1 MLKPIDRRAI
11 YRITMKGIVVVI
23 ASCYRAMLKKH
34 YKLLLK
40 CAFAIALIFLV
51 DFCGILTHLYEL
63 DFETH
68 YRYPPP
74 NNSAPPPLD
83 YKFLQL
89 PAFTN
94 NHDSA
99 DPPRMTILVKSAIG
113 NAKRRQ
119 TIRKTWGYEARFSDV
134 HIKRAF
140 MLGTPAEGAGVKDVA
155 LEEAKQHGDII
166 LADFVDAYFNN
177 TIKTM
182 MGMRWA
188 SEQFNASDF
197 YLFVDDD
204 YYVSIKNVLRF
215 LGKGRQTHHQS
226 LLFAGYV
233 IQSAPLRH
241 KFSKWY
247 VSLEEYPFDKWP
259 AYVTAGAF
267 LLSRDALLKMYA
279 VGRSIPLFRFDDI
292 FLGMVALRAHIPVHH
307 CGDFHFN
314 RPKYYGPDSYSDV
327 IASHGFGDPD
337 EMERV
342 WNECR
347 SANYA

>member
-1 MLKPIDRRAI
+1 
-11 YRITMKGIVVVI
+11 
-23 ASCYRAMLKKH
+23 MLKKH

-40 CAFAIALIFLV
+40 CALAVPLIFLV

-63 DFETH
+63 DFETYYH
-68 YRYPPP
+68 YPLH
-74 NNSAPPPLD
+74 NDSAPPSLD

-94 NHDSA
+94 NRDSA
-99 DPPRMTILVKSAIG
+99 DPPRLTILVKSAIG
-113 NAKRRQ
+113 NADRRQ
-119 TIRKTWGYEARFSDV
+119 AIRKTWGYEARFSDV

-140 MLGTPAEGAGVKDVA
+140 MLGTPAEGAGVKDAA

-166 LADFVDAYFNN
+166 RADFVDAYFNN

-188 SEQFNASDF
+188 SEHFNTSDF

-267 LLSRDALLKMYA
+267 LLSREALLKIYA

-307 CGDFHFN
+307 CDDFHFD
-314 RPKYYGPDSYSDV
+314 RPRYNGPDSYSDV
-327 IASHGFGDPD
+327 IASHGFGDPV